1 MSLLTHL
8 GKVFRAP
15 RFVYEHRQLLLMLI
29 KRDIKTRTTGTM
41 LGGVW
46 MLLQPALQVA
56 ALWFLLDIVLRVRF
70 PGLEGGFVAYF
81 LVGMLPWLM
90 LNEML
95 MRSIGLMQEYS
106 SLYQRSVF
114 PISLIPLVPWLVSG
128 IFYGLTMALSF
139 GLIVGWHTVPNTLL
153 VVFGLMI
160 WLAPFCYALAVLG
173 LFIRDLQQVSP
184 FFLTLMLYLTPIFYL
199 PSAFPEKMRWW
210 LDVNPFAHLM
220 ILIHA
225 LIQGHAWSW
234 INLAIPLGIWI
245 VTIIPAWLL
254 FKRSEPHMREAL

>member
-1 MSLLTHL
+1 MNFLAPLCKL
-8 GKVFRAP
+8 YRAP
-15 RFVYEHRQLLLMLI
+15 RFVFEQRQLLRLLI
-29 KRDIKTRTTGTM
+29 QRDIKTRTTGTL
-41 LGGVW
+41 LGGLW

-114 PISLIPLVPWLVSG
+114 PVAILPLVPWLVSG

-139 GLIVGWHTVPNTLL
+139 GLILGWNTVPNTLL
-153 VVFGLMI
+153 VVLGLMV
-160 WLAPFCYALAVLG
+160 WLLPFCYALVVLG
-173 LFIRDLQQVSP
+173 LFIRDLQQVTP

-199 PSAFPEKMRWW
+199 PSAFPEAMRWW
-210 LDVNPFAHLM
+210 LDVNPFAHVM
-220 ILIHA
+220 VLIHA
-225 LIQGHAWSW
+225 LMQGHPWSW
-234 INLAIPLGIWI
+234 VNLAVPLALWLLA
-245 VTIIPAWLL
+245 IIPAWRL